1 MYRNMKQR
9 GFSLIM
15 AIFLIVVLGGIAVF
29 IGRVSTMQHHGSAL
43 DEEGAM
49 AYQAARSGI
58 EWGVY
63 QAVRGVNYC
72 EPSPDATQ
80 FTLPLTVPATPDTLQ
95 HMVNYI
101 VTVDCILNAE
111 TEGSPPDN
119 GVNVYQITATANNA
133 TAGNFAVERQLTATV
148 AK

>member
-1 MYRNMKQR
+1 MKQS

-49 AYQAARSGI
+49 AYQAARAGI

-63 QAVRGVNYC
+63 QAINEAGSGCAASASFTLAVPTTPASTVNYTVAVAC
-72 EPSPDATQ
+72 TQ
-80 FTLPLTVPATPDTLQ
+80 TQA
-95 HMVNYI
+95 
-101 VTVDCILNAE
+101 
-111 TEGSPPDN
+111 TEGSTSID
-119 GVNVYQITATANNA
+119 VYQITATAQNA
-133 TAGNFAVERQLTATV
+133 AGGNFAVERQLSATV
-148 AK
+148 SK

>member
-1 MYRNMKQR
+1 MKQR

-29 IGRVSTMQHHGSAL
+29 IGRVSTLQHHSSAL

-49 AYQAARSGI
+49 AYRAARAGI

-72 EPSPDATQ
+72 ASSPDSTQ
-80 FTLPLTVPATPDTLQ
+80 FVLPLAVPTIPAST
-95 HMVNYI
+95 VNYT
-101 VTVDCILNAE
+101 VTVACTLKTA
-111 TEGSPPDN
+111 TEGSTAN
-119 GVNVYQITATANNA
+119 NVNVYQITATANNA
-133 TAGNFAVERQLTATV
+133 AGGNFAVERRLTATV
-148 AK
+148 SR

>member
-1 MYRNMKQR
+1 MCRNMKQR

-29 IGRVSTMQHHGSAL
+29 IGRVSTMQHHSSAL

-63 QAVRGVNYC
+63 QAVAIGGTGCANSTFTLAVPTPTSTVNY
-72 EPSPDATQ
+72 
-80 FTLPLTVPATPDTLQ
+80 TVKVECDLKR
-95 HMVNYI
+95 
-101 VTVDCILNAE
+101 E
-111 TEGSPPDN
+111 TEGSIPDN
-119 GVNVYQITATANNA
+119 VNVYKITATATNA
-133 TAGNFAVERQLTATV
+133 ADVGSKFHVERKLIATV
-148 AK
+148 SKCLTKCV